1 MQLLGLLPVTRVLC
15 SVTEPSGAPNG
26 EVFAIP
32 PPATDA
38 VFPVT
43 SPLLIVS
50 AGSGG
55 VAPGTPCRLMFAMPA
70 PMAALLTVAETLLR
84 LAFAWLRRPTRVPQS
99 ALLPVNRVLFIC

>member
-1 MQLLGLLPVTRVLC
+1 MKTKTESLQPAIEPTGMQLLGLLPVTRVLC

-50 AGSGG
+50 AGSGVG
-55 VAPGTPCRLMFAMPA
+55 RAPRSCT
-70 PMAALLTVAETLLR
+70 
-84 LAFAWLRRPTRVPQS
+84 S
-99 ALLPVNRVLFIC
+99 AG